1 MMTDPRQMKTKR
13 ERKEQAQAELLHAL
27 STAFYRVADEAGYD
41 GMDDE
46 AREMCYADLDEQMKR
61 IEKLFGY
68 EPGSW
73 SRW

>member
-1 MMTDPRQMKTKR
+1 MQDPRIFKTKR
-13 ERKEQAQAELLHAL
+13 ARKAQAQAALLHAL
-27 STAFYRVADEAGYD
+27 STAFYRVADEGSYE
-41 GMDDE
+41 GLDE
-46 AREMCYADLDEQMKR
+46 DAKQMCYADLDEQMKR